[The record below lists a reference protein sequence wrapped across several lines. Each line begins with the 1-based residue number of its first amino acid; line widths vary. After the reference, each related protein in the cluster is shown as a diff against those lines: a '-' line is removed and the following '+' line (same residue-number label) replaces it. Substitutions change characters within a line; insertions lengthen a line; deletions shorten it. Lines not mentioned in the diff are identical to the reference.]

1 MAYIV
6 IDFERCKGCYFCI
19 EACPKE
25 LIEAGQE
32 VNALGCRPVVHKNG
46 DECTGC
52 CLCAEVCPDTAI
64 EVYR

>member
-19 EACPKE
+19 ETCPKE
-25 LIEAGQE
+25 LIEAGEE
-32 VNALGCRPVVHKNG
+32 VNALGYRPVVQKNG